1 MDNDTAKKLTDQ
13 IAKDM
18 LAKFASP
25 EFQTF
30 IKSVND
36 ATDTGTFEM
45 VISTDNIDRHGEIVD
60 QKGIDFTNYMT
71 NPVVL
76 WGHNHN
82 QIPVGVTDEI
92 YTRVVGSQV
101 QTVAKGRFAPHEFAQ
116 TLRQLFDAGMLK
128 TSSIGFI
135 PLEHNGNVITKSE
148 LLEWSFVSIPANP
161 YALALGKSG
170 FNVAELVAKG
180 VVIEETKTGDDI
192 NNDEIEK
199 PDDAEITPAEEKPV
213 EEPTQPETVETPV
226 DDTASVQETETEEK
240 GAIADTVAEQDM
252 RKLKW
257 EKFAQLDK
265 LYWAFCDV
273 YFDDE
278 TPVEDFETLKAEFV
292 ALLGGATQPESRLVA
307 ERDFDEVKSKHVRTV
322 KAGRVLSTANRDKIV
337 GAISALEEVLSIA
350 DASETTDAKAI
361 DDTDGVLGKN
371 ADVEA
376 VQDFLTLRKG
386 VQSLAGVLNDVLK
399 TSKQNAEKYT
409 DVRPAQP
416 NRLV

>member
-36 ATDTGTFEM
+36 ATDTGTFEI

-135 PLEHNGNVITKSE
+135 PLEYNGNVITKSE

-199 PDDAEITPAEEKPV
+199 PDDAEITPADEKPV
-213 EEPTQPETVETPV
+213 DEVVETDTTETI
-226 DDTASVQETETEEK
+226 DDTASVQENETEEK

-257 EKFAQLDK
+257 DKFAQLDK

-307 ERDFDEVKSKHVRTV
+307 ERDFDEVKSKHVHTV
-322 KAGRVLSTANRDKIV
+322 KAGRVLSSTNRDKIV

-409 DVRPAQP
+409 DVRPA
-416 NRLV
+416 N

>member
-135 PLEHNGNVITKSE
+135 PLEYNGNVITKSE

-199 PDDAEITPAEEKPV
+199 PDDAEITPVEEKPV
-213 EEPTQPETVETPV
+213 DEVVETDTTETV
-226 DDTASVQETETEEK
+226 DDTASVQENETEEK

-257 EKFAQLDK
+257 DKFAQLDK

-307 ERDFDEVKSKHVRTV
+307 ERDFDEVKSKHVHTV
-322 KAGRVLSTANRDKIV
+322 KAGRVLSSTNRDKIV

-409 DVRPAQP
+409 DVRPA
-416 NRLV
+416 N

>member
-135 PLEHNGNVITKSE
+135 PLEYNGNVITKSE

-213 EEPTQPETVETPV
+213 DEVVETDTTETV

>member
-116 TLRQLFDAGMLK
+116 TLRQLYDAGMLK

-213 EEPTQPETVETPV
+213 DEVVETDTTETI
-226 DDTASVQETETEEK
+226 DDTASVQENETEEK

-257 EKFAQLDK
+257 DKFAQLDK

>member
-135 PLEHNGNVITKSE
+135 PLEYNGNVITKSE

-213 EEPTQPETVETPV
+213 DEVVETDTTETV

-278 TPVEDFETLKAEFV
+278 TPVEDFDTLKSEFV
-292 ALLGGATQPESRLVA
+292 ALLGDAQVESRLIA
-307 ERDFDEVKSKHVRTV
+307 ERDMDAVKEKHVTTV

>member
-36 ATDTGTFEM
+36 ATDTGTFEI

-135 PLEHNGNVITKSE
+135 PLEYNGNVITKSE

-199 PDDAEITPAEEKPV
+199 PDDAEITPVEEKPV
-213 EEPTQPETVETPV
+213 DEVVETDTTETV
-226 DDTASVQETETEEK
+226 DDTASVQENETEEK

-257 EKFAQLDK
+257 DKFAQLDK

-307 ERDFDEVKSKHVRTV
+307 ERDFDEVKSKHVHTV
-322 KAGRVLSTANRDKIV
+322 KAGRVLSSTNRDKIV

-409 DVRPAQP
+409 DVRPA
-416 NRLV
+416 N

>member
-116 TLRQLFDAGMLK
+116 TLRQLYDAGMLK

-213 EEPTQPETVETPV
+213 DEVVETDTTETV

-252 RKLKW
+252 RKLKLD
-257 EKFAQLDK
+257 KFEQLDK

>member
-36 ATDTGTFEM
+36 ATDTGTFEI

-135 PLEHNGNVITKSE
+135 PLEYNGNVITKSE

-199 PDDAEITPAEEKPV
+199 PDDAEITPVEEKPV
-213 EEPTQPETVETPV
+213 DEVVETDTTETI
-226 DDTASVQETETEEK
+226 DDTASVQENETEEK

-257 EKFAQLDK
+257 DKFSQLDK

-307 ERDFDEVKSKHVRTV
+307 ERDFDEVKSKHVHTV
-322 KAGRVLSTANRDKIV
+322 KAGRVLSSTNRDKIV

-350 DASETTDAKAI
+350 DASETTDEKAI

-409 DVRPAQP
+409 DVRPA
-416 NRLV
+416 N

>member
-116 TLRQLFDAGMLK
+116 TLRQLYDAGMLK

-213 EEPTQPETVETPV
+213 DEVVETDTTETV

-265 LYWAFCDV
+265 LYLAFCDV

>member
-116 TLRQLFDAGMLK
+116 TLRQLYDAGMLK

-135 PLEHNGNVITKSE
+135 PLEYNGNVITKSE

-213 EEPTQPETVETPV
+213 DEVVETDTTETV

-257 EKFAQLDK
+257 DKFEQLDK

-409 DVRPAQP
+409 DVRPA
-416 NRLV
+416 N

>member
-116 TLRQLFDAGMLK
+116 TLRQLYDAGMLK

-213 EEPTQPETVETPV
+213 DEVVETDTTETV

-278 TPVEDFETLKAEFV
+278 TPVEDFDTLKSEFV
-292 ALLGGATQPESRLVA
+292 ALLGDAQVESRLIA
-307 ERDFDEVKSKHVRTV
+307 ERDMDAVKEKHVTTV

-386 VQSLAGVLNDVLK
+386 VQSLAGVLNDVLR

-409 DVRPAQP
+409 DVRPA
-416 NRLV
+416 N

>member
-116 TLRQLFDAGMLK
+116 TLRQLYDAGMLK

-213 EEPTQPETVETPV
+213 DEVVETDTTETV

>member
-116 TLRQLFDAGMLK
+116 TLRQLYDAGMLK

-135 PLEHNGNVITKSE
+135 PLEYNGNVITKSE

-213 EEPTQPETVETPV
+213 DEVVETDTTETV

>member
-135 PLEHNGNVITKSE
+135 PLEYNGNVITKSE

-170 FNVAELVAKG
+170 FNIAELISKG
-180 VVIEETKTGDDI
+180 VVVEDVKTGDDI
-192 NNDEIEK
+192 NNDEIEQ
-199 PDDAEITPAEEKPV
+199 PIETTDDVEVTPAEEKPV
-213 EEPTQPETVETPV
+213 DETTPTETVETPV
-226 DDTASVQETETEEK
+226 DDTASVQETEEK

-278 TPVEDFETLKAEFV
+278 TPVEDFDTLKSEFV
-292 ALLGGATQPESRLVA
+292 ALLGDAQVESRLIA
-307 ERDFDEVKSKHVRTV
+307 ERDMDAVKEKHVTTV
-322 KAGRVLSTANRDKIV
+322 KAGRVLSSANKEKIV
-337 GAISALEEVLSIA
+337 TAISALEEVLAMA
-350 DASETTDAKAI
+350 DTSETTDEKAVVK
-361 DDTDGVLGKN
+361 TNGMHG
-371 ADVEA
+371 ATSDVEA
-376 VQDFLTLRKG
+376 LEDFLALRKG
-386 VQSLAGVLNDVLK
+386 VQSLASVLSDVLK
-399 TSKQNAEKYT
+399 DGKARASKYQE
-409 DVRPAQP
+409 VRPT
-416 NRLV
+416 N

>member
-1 MDNDTAKKLTDQ
+1 MDNDTAKKLTEQ
-13 IAKDM
+13 IANEM
-18 LAKFASP
+18 SAKFASSD
-25 EFQTF
+25 FQNL
-30 IKSVND
+30 IKSMKGL
-36 ATDTGTFEM
+36 TDTGTFEM

-135 PLEHNGNVITKSE
+135 PLEYNGNVITKSE

-213 EEPTQPETVETPV
+213 DEVVETDTTETV

-257 EKFAQLDK
+257 DKFAQLDK

-307 ERDFDEVKSKHVRTV
+307 ERDFDEVKSKHVHTV
-322 KAGRVLSTANRDKIV
+322 KAGRVLSSANRDKIV

-350 DASETTDAKAI
+350 DTSETTDEKAI